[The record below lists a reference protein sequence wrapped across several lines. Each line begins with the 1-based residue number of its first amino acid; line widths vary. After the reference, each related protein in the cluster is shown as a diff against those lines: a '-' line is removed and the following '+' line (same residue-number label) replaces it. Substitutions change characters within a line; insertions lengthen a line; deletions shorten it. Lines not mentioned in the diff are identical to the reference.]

1 MPGMMHSMSESVSGA
16 PAPAPSALASKGDR
30 STHFI
35 FENKVFQIPDG
46 YFSIVAGTDDP
57 VFNVKLGDIWGK
69 IPLSTI
75 QQAFNISKDSPDAV
89 LLDVVSKGLKYVR
102 EIRPGD
108 SIPREILDGSAS
120 WTVEER
126 HTLIAKGRLAAY
138 LIAFDE
144 GSDCDI
150 KDRAQFARMA
160 ADPAIEEKA
169 KFATE
174 TAARRVG
181 LGGDKKQLV
190 FDRIASLARELSYIE
205 ALRDRYGAVQM
216 IQSRILQVSKIYKN
230 DRHVQDEVPRM
241 MALLRN
247 PIGKYEDIFFQVD
260 GQMSDIIS
268 TLNTFNAQIAFIR
281 QARDELHQSLMLFD
295 DLIEAWKAARMERTP
310 ETEAMLKRTY
320 QFLAQNFL
328 TTQVWKREQ

>member
-1 MPGMMHSMSESVSGA
+1 MMNSMSESVSGG
-16 PAPAPSALASKGDR
+16 PAPAPSALASQGDR

-46 YFSIVAGTDDP
+46 YFSVVAGTDDP

-75 QQAFNISKDSPDAV
+75 QQAFNIPKGSADSV
-89 LLDVVSKGLKYVR
+89 LLEVVAKGLKHVR

-126 HTLIAKGRLAAY
+126 HKLIARGRLAAY
-138 LIAFDE
+138 LIAFAD
-144 GSDCDI
+144 GADCDI
-150 KDRAQFARMA
+150 KDRSQFARMA
-160 ADPAIEEKA
+160 ADAAVQEHA
-169 KFATE
+169 KVATE

-190 FDRIASLARELSYIE
+190 FDRIVSLERELSYIE
-205 ALRDRYGAVQM
+205 ALRDRCGAVQM
-216 IQSRILQVSKIYKN
+216 IQSRIMQVGKIYKS
-230 DRHVQDEVPRM
+230 DRHVQDDIQRM
-241 MALLRN
+241 QRLLRN
-247 PIGKYEDIFFQVD
+247 PLGKYEDIFYQID
-260 GQMSDIIS
+260 GQMTDIIS

-295 DLIEAWKAARMERTP
+295 DLIEAWKTTRMERVP